1 LHSGWLRCYQKDL
14 DGDLMTAFGTG
25 MLPERSWWG
34 LDDGIW
40 DGNATRNILMH
51 WGS

>member
-1 LHSGWLRCYQKDL
+1 MLPEHL

-25 MLPERSWWG
+25 MLPERSCWG

-40 DGNATRNILMH
+40 DGNATRNILMET
-51 WGS
+51 G